1 MENKEKDIKKIQ
13 REEKK
18 KTELKKRL
26 QDNLKRRK
34 NMIHEK
40 DEKKIALLKS
50 QDYRLMSLL
59 VATILKKRKNKKLK
73 LMF

>member
-1 MENKEKDIKKIQ
+1 MENKDKDIKKIQ

-26 QDNLKRRK
+26 QENLKRRK

-40 DEKKIALLKS
+40 DEKK
-50 QDYRLMSLL
+50 
-59 VATILKKRKNKKLK
+59 
-73 LMF
+73 

>member
-26 QDNLKRRK
+26 QENLKRRK

-40 DEKKIALLKS
+40 DEKK
-50 QDYRLMSLL
+50 
-59 VATILKKRKNKKLK
+59 
-73 LMF
+73 

>member
-40 DEKKIALLKS
+40 DEKK
-50 QDYRLMSLL
+50 
-59 VATILKKRKNKKLK
+59 
-73 LMF
+73 